1 LSPTRVLAQ
10 LSIKAGRASQNNS
23 PSLLNYFSTFGS
35 VKKLFSLSFLTIYL
49 FSTTQFCELLKM
61 PILIEHYQEHKQEN
75 QALSLL
81 GFLEMHYA
89 HGNPKDADYDK
100 DMKLPFKSCSPSS
113 ISTISFFTPFPEFKQ
128 QTALIYCECEQHQF
142 FDYSFSYSSSFLS
155 TIWQPPRAC

>member
-1 LSPTRVLAQ
+1 LGPSALK
-10 LSIKAGRASQNNS
+10 LGELIKNNS
-23 PSLLNYFSTFGS
+23 PSLLKYFSTFGL

-89 HGNPKDADYDK
+89 HGSPKDADYDK

-113 ISTISFFTPFPEFKQ
+113 ISTISFYTPFPEFKQ
-128 QTALIYCECEQHQF
+128 QPPLVYYENEQQQF
-142 FDYSFSYSSSFLS
+142 SDYSFSYSSSFLS